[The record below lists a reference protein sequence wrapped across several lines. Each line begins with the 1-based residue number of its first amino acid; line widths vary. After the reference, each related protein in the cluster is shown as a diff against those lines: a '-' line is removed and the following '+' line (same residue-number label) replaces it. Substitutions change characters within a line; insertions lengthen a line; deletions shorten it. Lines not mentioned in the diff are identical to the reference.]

1 MKDGNYLIGLLTNKS
16 VVWLPGSSLEV
27 DLRAACWTNFIHSV
41 FWGLLCRVGQRPL
54 FEEGKKEAKKG
65 ATEENSGFA
74 SCGAGLPAWETE

>member
-16 VVWLPGSSLEV
+16 AVWLPGSSLEV

-41 FWGLLCRVGQRPL
+41 FGGLLCGVGQRPL

-74 SCGAGLPAWETE
+74 SCSSELPACEID